1 MKPLSLFVLLCLIL
15 AACSKNIT
23 PDPGPHDLVFI
34 DLASSWDEAIPLGN
48 GMLGALVWKN
58 DNKLRISLDRAD
70 LWDLRPMTNI
80 DYSELTYD
88 WVYRQWENN
97 TYEIVQEKLDIPY
110 NERPA
115 PTKIPAGALEFN
127 IDSLGT
133 IEYTRLYVD
142 DAVCE
147 VKWKNGTVLNIFI
160 DAAEQSGWF
169 RFENLSSDLIPV
181 LVPPAYN
188 SDETTGE
195 KNIRS
200 ETNLTALDYDEG
212 SIEKSNNR
220 ITYNQKGW
228 GGFEYTID
236 LKWERGR
243 NQLTGCWSISS
254 EFPGWE
260 KGFPGGRVLLLMKR
274 QDL

>member
-1 MKPLSLFVLLCLIL
+1 MKPSSLFVLLFLIL
-15 AACSKNIT
+15 TACSKNII

-34 DLASSWDEAIPLGN
+34 DLASSWDEAVPLGN
-48 GMLGALVWKN
+48 GMLGALVWKK

-70 LWDLRPMTNI
+70 LWDLSPMTNI
-80 DYSELTYD
+80 DFSELTYD
-88 WVYRQWENN
+88 WVFRQWENY

-127 IDSLGT
+127 IDNLGK
-133 IEYTRLYVD
+133 IEYARLYVD

-147 VKWKNGTVLNIFI
+147 VKWETGTVLKIFI
-160 DAAEQSGWF
+160 DATEQSGWF
-169 RFENLSSDLIPV
+169 RFENLSPGLTPV

-188 SDETTGE
+188 SNETTGE
-195 KNIRS
+195 KNIQS

-220 ITYNQKGW
+220 ITYNQEGW

-236 LKWERGR
+236 LKWETGR
-243 NQLTGCWSISS
+243 NQLTGCWSRREMQYTESI
-254 EFPGWE
+254 
-260 KGFPGGRVLLLMKR
+260 
-274 QDL
+274 